1 MGLKMPLPSPHSGES
16 EQEFVSRC
24 VKNLNDSGEFES
36 NEQRVAVC
44 YSQFRKGHSKKKK
57 QVHKNSHGSF
67 SALSTFLE
75 NEYEFFEY
83 PHQSGKMSW
92 EYWSERGRGRARVL
106 SQLAGI

>member
-24 VKNLNDSGEFES
+24 VKNLNDSGEFEL

-75 NEYEFFEY
+75 NE
-83 PHQSGKMSW
+83 
-92 EYWSERGRGRARVL
+92 
-106 SQLAGI
+106 